1 MTDAQEISVGEILAS
16 ARKKKRLRYKK
27 LSSELNIDE
36 IYLIALEEGN
46 FDLIP
51 GGEAYVK
58 GFIRSYAK
66 KLDLNPDDV
75 IDNYLSSRKGSLK
88 ATKKLSPKDQINNNP
103 KNLPKIGLIATFSII
118 FLLFLGVI
126 FREYESDNQK
136 VTNTVEISTT
146 ITSND
151 SNEMHDESTLLI
163 FKPDENQSSEST
175 GDLITAINSDLDSQA
190 SALPLEETPLN
201 RIDIKVYGDCWLE
214 VFNENKR
221 MIYNLAKEGDEFVL
235 NESKVKIIAGNFKNV
250 EVSFNDKIVNLEDY
264 ANTKQVSCIV
274 LPSGD
279 CSDFRTADS

>member
-1 MTDAQEISVGEILAS
+1 MTDAQEISVGDILAS

-58 GFIRSYAK
+58 GFLRSYAK

-88 ATKKLSPKDQINNNP
+88 ATKKLSPKDQINSNP

-136 VTNTVEISTT
+136 VTNTVETSTT

-221 MIYNLAKEGDEFVL
+221 IIYNLAKEGDEFVL
-235 NESKVKIIAGNFKNV
+235 NESKVKIIAGNFKNI
-250 EVSFNDKIVNLEDY
+250 EVSYNGKMVNLEDY

>member
-1 MTDAQEISVGEILAS
+1 VTDAQEISVGEILTS

-58 GFIRSYAK
+58 GFLRSYAK

-75 IDNYLSSRKGSLK
+75 INKYLSSRKGSLK
-88 ATKKLSPKDQINNNP
+88 ATKKLSPKDQINSNP

-136 VTNTVEISTT
+136 VINTVETSTT

-151 SNEMHDESTLLI
+151 SNEMHDERTLLI
-163 FKPDENQSSEST
+163 LTPDENQSSEST
-175 GDLITAINSDLDSQA
+175 GDLITAINRDLDPQA
-190 SALPLEETPLN
+190 SALPLVETALN

-250 EVSFNDKIVNLEDY
+250 EVSFNDKMVNLEDY

-274 LPSGD
+274 LPEGD

>member
-1 MTDAQEISVGEILAS
+1 MTDAQVISVGEILAS

-58 GFIRSYAK
+58 GFLRSYAK

-75 IDNYLSSRKGSLK
+75 INNYLSSRKGSLK
-88 ATKKLSPKDQINNNP
+88 ATKKLSPKNQINSNP
-103 KNLPKIGLIATFSII
+103 KNLPKIVLIATFSII

-136 VTNTVEISTT
+136 VTNTVETSTT

-163 FKPDENQSSEST
+163 LKPDENQSSEST

-250 EVSFNDKIVNLEDY
+250 EVSFNDKMVNLEDY

>member
-1 MTDAQEISVGEILAS
+1 VTDAQVISVGEILAS

-58 GFIRSYAK
+58 GFLRSYAK

-88 ATKKLSPKDQINNNP
+88 ATKKLSPKNQINSNP

-136 VTNTVEISTT
+136 VTNTVETSTT

-163 FKPDENQSSEST
+163 LKPDENQSSEST

-250 EVSFNDKIVNLEDY
+250 EVSFNDKMVNLEDY

>member
-27 LSSELNIDE
+27 LSSELNIDA

-58 GFIRSYAK
+58 GFLRSYAK

-75 IDNYLSSRKGSLK
+75 IDKYLNSREGPLST
-88 ATKKLSPKDQINNNP
+88 TKKLSPKDQINRYP
-103 KNLPKIGLIATFSII
+103 KNLPNIRLIATFSIV
-118 FLLFLGVI
+118 FLLLLGVI
-126 FREYESDNQK
+126 FREYESENQEVRNISETTTT
-136 VTNTVEISTT
+136 VTST
-146 ITSND
+146 D
-151 SNEMHDESTLLI
+151 SKETDYEKNLLI
-163 FKPDENQSSEST
+163 LNPNENEFTKSSS
-175 GDLITAINSDLDSQA
+175 DLLTATNNDLDSEA
-190 SALPLEETPLN
+190 SAFLLEENPLN

-221 MIYNLAKEGDEFVL
+221 ILYNLAKEGDEFVL

-250 EVSFNDKIVNLEDY
+250 EVSFNDKMVNLEDY

>member
-1 MTDAQEISVGEILAS
+1 MTDAQVISVGEILAS

-36 IYLIALEEGN
+36 IYLVALEEGN

-58 GFIRSYAK
+58 GFLRSYAK

-88 ATKKLSPKDQINNNP
+88 ATKKLSPKDQINSNP

-136 VTNTVEISTT
+136 VTNTVETSTT

-163 FKPDENQSSEST
+163 LKPDENQSSEST

-250 EVSFNDKIVNLEDY
+250 EVSFNDKMVNLEDY

>member
-1 MTDAQEISVGEILAS
+1 MTDAQVISVGEILAS

-58 GFIRSYAK
+58 GFLRSYAK

-88 ATKKLSPKDQINNNP
+88 ATKKLSPKDQINSTP

-136 VTNTVEISTT
+136 VTNTVETSTT

-163 FKPDENQSSEST
+163 LKPDENQSSEST

-250 EVSFNDKIVNLEDY
+250 EVSFNDKMVNLEDY

>member
-36 IYLIALEEGN
+36 IYLVALEEGN
-46 FDLIP
+46 YDLIP

-58 GFIRSYAK
+58 GFLRSYAK

-75 IDNYLSSRKGSLK
+75 IDKYLNSRKGYLK
-88 ATKKLSPKDQINNNP
+88 AAKKLSPKDQINRNP

-118 FLLFLGVI
+118 FLLLLGVI
-126 FREYESDNQK
+126 FREYESDNQE
-136 VTNTVEISTT
+136 VTNTIETSAI

-151 SNEMHDESTLLI
+151 SNETVYKSILVLT
-163 FKPDENQSSEST
+163 PNENQSSDST
-175 GDLITAINSDLDSQA
+175 GDLITDINNDFDSQV
-190 SALPLEETPLN
+190 SALHSEETPLN
-201 RIDIKVYGDCWLE
+201 RIHIKVYGDCWLE

-221 MIYNLAKEGDEFVL
+221 IIYKLSKEGEEFVF

-264 ANTKQVSCIV
+264 ANINQVSCIV

-279 CSDFRTADS
+279 CSDFRTADN

>member
-36 IYLIALEEGN
+36 IYLVALEEGN

-58 GFIRSYAK
+58 GFLRSYAK

-75 IDNYLSSRKGSLK
+75 IDSYLSSRRGSLK
-88 ATKKLSPKDQINNNP
+88 ATKKLSQKDQINSNS
-103 KNLPKIGLIATFSII
+103 KNLPKIGLTAAFSLI
-118 FLLFLGVI
+118 FLLFLGLI
-126 FREYESDNQK
+126 FREYESDNQE
-136 VTNTVEISTT
+136 VTNTIETAKT

-151 SNEMHDESTLLI
+151 SNETDYESNLLVLR
-163 FKPDENQSSEST
+163 PNENQSSESIVNLT
-175 GDLITAINSDLDSQA
+175 TAINNDLDYEV
-190 SALPLEETPLN
+190 SALDSEKTLSN
-201 RIDIKVYGDCWLE
+201 RINIKVYGDCWLE

-250 EVSFNDKIVNLEDY
+250 EVSFNDKMINLEDY

>member
-58 GFIRSYAK
+58 GFLRSYAK

-75 IDNYLSSRKGSLK
+75 IDKYLSSRKGSLK
-88 ATKKLSPKDQINNNP
+88 ATKKLSPKDQINSNP

-126 FREYESDNQK
+126 YREYESDNQE
-136 VTNTVEISTT
+136 VTNTIEITT
-146 ITSND
+146 TVVSND
-151 SNEMHDESTLLI
+151 SNEMHDESNLLTL
-163 FKPDENQSSEST
+163 KPNKNQSSEST

-221 MIYNLAKEGDEFVL
+221 IIYNLAKEGDEFVL

>member
-1 MTDAQEISVGEILAS
+1 MTDAQVISVGEILAS

-58 GFIRSYAK
+58 GFLRSYAK

-88 ATKKLSPKDQINNNP
+88 ATKKLSPKDQINSNP
-103 KNLPKIGLIATFSII
+103 KNLPKIVLIATFSII

-136 VTNTVEISTT
+136 VTNTVETSTT

-151 SNEMHDESTLLI
+151 SNEVHDESTLLI
-163 FKPDENQSSEST
+163 SKPDENQSSEST

-250 EVSFNDKIVNLEDY
+250 EVSFNDKMISLEDY

>member
-1 MTDAQEISVGEILAS
+1 VTDAQVISVGEILAS

-58 GFIRSYAK
+58 GFLRSYAK

-88 ATKKLSPKDQINNNP
+88 ATKKLSPKDQINSNP
-103 KNLPKIGLIATFSII
+103 KNLPKIVLIATFSII

-136 VTNTVEISTT
+136 VTNTVETSTT

-163 FKPDENQSSEST
+163 LKPDENQSSEST

-250 EVSFNDKIVNLEDY
+250 EVSFNDKMVNLEDY

>member
-1 MTDAQEISVGEILAS
+1 MTDAQEISVGEVLAS

-36 IYLIALEEGN
+36 IYVVALEEGN

-51 GGEAYVK
+51 GGEAYIK
-58 GFIRSYAK
+58 GFLRSYAK

-75 IDNYLSSRKGSLK
+75 IDKYLNSRKGYLK
-88 ATKKLSPKDQINNNP
+88 AAKKLSPKDQINRNP

-118 FLLFLGVI
+118 FLLLLGVI
-126 FREYESDNQK
+126 FREYESGNQE
-136 VTNTVEISTT
+136 VTNTIETSAI

-151 SNEMHDESTLLI
+151 SNETVYKSILVLT
-163 FKPDENQSSEST
+163 PNENQSSDST
-175 GDLITAINSDLDSQA
+175 GDLITDINNDFDSQV
-190 SALPLEETPLN
+190 SALHSEETPLN
-201 RIDIKVYGDCWLE
+201 RIHIKVYGDCWLE

-221 MIYNLAKEGDEFVL
+221 IIYKLSKEGEEFVF

-264 ANTKQVSCIV
+264 ANINQVSCIV

-279 CSDFRTADS
+279 CSDFRTADN

>member
-1 MTDAQEISVGEILAS
+1 MTDAQVISVGEILAS

-58 GFIRSYAK
+58 GFLRSYAK

-88 ATKKLSPKDQINNNP
+88 ATKKLSLKDQINSNP

-136 VTNTVEISTT
+136 VTNTVETSTT

-151 SNEMHDESTLLI
+151 SNEMHDESNLLI
-163 FKPDENQSSEST
+163 LKPNENQSAEST

-250 EVSFNDKIVNLEDY
+250 EVSFNDKMVNLEDY

>member
-58 GFIRSYAK
+58 GFLRSYAK

-88 ATKKLSPKDQINNNP
+88 ATKKLSPKDQINSNP

-136 VTNTVEISTT
+136 VTNTVETSTT

-163 FKPDENQSSEST
+163 LKPDENQSSEST

>member
-88 ATKKLSPKDQINNNP
+88 ATKKLSPKDQINSNP

-136 VTNTVEISTT
+136 VTNTVETSTT

-163 FKPDENQSSEST
+163 LKPDENQSSEST

-221 MIYNLAKEGDEFVL
+221 IIYNLAKEGDEFVL

-250 EVSFNDKIVNLEDY
+250 EVSFNDKMISLEDY